1 MLSFTSLNFIFRFL
15 PIFLIA
21 YYLVPGKWKNVVTII
36 GSIVFYSFGNLYFIF
51 LLLLTCLLNYLITCQ
66 NSFEIDGSARARR
79 GVKGKLMLEAVALDI
94 GVLAIFKILGTFV
107 DGALFP
113 IGLSFYIFKMISFQI
128 DVYQGEVEEKP
139 SILGVMT
146 YFTLFPQITQG
157 PIMRYSEGEFYKTPA
172 VNLKTLEEGLKYF
185 VVGFAMKVA
194 LADRVGIL
202 WNDINMYGYESIS
215 TPLAWLGAF
224 AYSFQLY
231 FDFWGYSLMA
241 SGIMVAMGYDFIQNF
256 DQPYS
261 ATTIGEFYR
270 RWHMTLGS
278 FFRDYVYIPMGG
290 SRCSK
295 PRLVFNLMLVWAL
308 TGIWHGNGL
317 NFLIWGLVLGILIVL
332 EKLLYGKLLTKYPV
346 AGHIYLVLIIPLSWV
361 VFAIGDIKRLGVY
374 FSRLFPFFGTEGV
387 VNYGD
392 IIDYLGTYWWLI
404 AISVV
409 LCIPYFTKLANKFRK
424 HWITS
429 VMLLLL
435 FWYCVYLSANTAG
448 NPFMYLQF

>member
-15 PIFLIA
+15 TIFLLV
-21 YYLVPGKWKNVVTII
+21 YYLVPGKWKSIVTIV
-36 GSIVFYSFGNLYFIF
+36 GSIVFYGFGNPYFIF
-51 LLLLTCLLNYLITCQ
+51 LLLLTSLLNYLITCQ
-66 NSFEIDGSARARR
+66 NTFKESSSARARR
-79 GVKGKLMLEAVALDI
+79 GIKRRLMAEAVALDVGI
-94 GVLAIFKILGTFV
+94 LVIFKILGTFV
-107 DGALFP
+107 DGGLFP
-113 IGLSFYIFKMISFQI
+113 IGLSFYIFKMISFQV
-128 DVYQGEVEEKP
+128 DLYQGNIEENP
-139 SILGVMT
+139 GIIGVMT

-157 PIMRYSEGEFYKTPA
+157 PIMRYGDGEFYKTP
-172 VNLKTLEEGLKYF
+172 NTSLKVLEEGLRYF

-194 LADRVGIL
+194 LADRIGIL

-241 SGIMVAMGYDFIQNF
+241 SGIMVAMGYEYIQNF

-261 ATTIGEFYR
+261 ATTVTDFYR

-290 SRCSK
+290 SRCSEL
-295 PRLVFNLMLVWAL
+295 RLVFNLMLVWAL

-317 NFLIWGLVLGILIVL
+317 NFLIWGLVLGIIIVL
-332 EKLLYGKLLTKYPV
+332 EKILYGKFLNKYPIL
-346 AGHIYLVLIIPLSWV
+346 GHVYLIIIIPLSWV
-361 VFAIGDIKRLGVY
+361 VFAIGDIKKLGVY
-374 FSRLFPFFGTEGV
+374 FSRLFPFFGMSGV

-392 IIDYLGTYWWLI
+392 ILDYLGTYWWLLII
-404 AISVV
+404 AIV
-409 LCIPYFTKLANKFRK
+409 LCIPYFTKLAYKHRK
-424 HWITS
+424 NWIVTGL
-429 VMLLLL
+429 LLLL